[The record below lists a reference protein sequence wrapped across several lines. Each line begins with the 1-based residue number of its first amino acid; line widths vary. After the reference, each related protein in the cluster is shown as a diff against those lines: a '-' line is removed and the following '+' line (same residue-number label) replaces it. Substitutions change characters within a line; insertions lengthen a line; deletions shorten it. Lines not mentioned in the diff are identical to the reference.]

1 MTSVVGVCI
10 GRTWSRTVLTDETR
24 KLIGRRAQLVDFDPD
39 VGPRQDVRVL
49 VTGWDAPALTGEV
62 LDRLPSL
69 ELVLHAA
76 GSVRGIVTDAVWTR
90 GVRVSTAAAANA
102 VAVADFTC
110 AQVHLSLKNAWRL
123 ALDARTARAP
133 VARTGVRG
141 VDGATVGLVGL
152 GHIGRL
158 VARRLAASGLRVL
171 AHDPY
176 AGEQQGVE
184 IEDLDTVIARSD
196 VLSLH
201 APHNAATH
209 HMISAARLALM
220 PDGGTLLNTARGG
233 LVDHDALVEFLTARD
248 DVFAV
253 LDVTE
258 PEDLPSGHPLFTL
271 PNALIT
277 PHIAGSLGTDQ
288 ARLGELAARELFRF
302 LDGLPLEHEISRD
315 GLAFSA

>member
-10 GRTWSRTVLTDETR
+10 GRPWSRTVLTDETR
-24 KLIGRRAQLVDFDPD
+24 NLIRRRARLVEFDPD
-39 VGPRQDVRVL
+39 LGPRQDVRVL

-123 ALDARTARAP
+123 ALDARTTRAP

-158 VARRLAASGLRVL
+158 VARRLVASGLRVL
-171 AHDPY
+171 AYDPF
-176 AGEQQGVE
+176 AGEHQGVE
-184 IEDLDTVIARSD
+184 LADLDTVIAGSD

-201 APHNAATH
+201 APHNATTH
-209 HMISAARLALM
+209 HMISAGRLALM
-220 PDGGTLLNTARGG
+220 PEGGTLLNTARGG

-248 DVFAV
+248 DAFAV

-258 PEDLPSGHPLFTL
+258 PEELPSGHPLFTL

-277 PHIAGSLGTDQ
+277 PHIAGSLGTEQ
-288 ARLGELAARELFRF
+288 ARLGELAAGELFRF
-302 LDGLPLEHEISRD
+302 LDGLPLEHEISED